1 MTVSKNISIRR
12 GGDVWSQV
20 EFGLSET
27 PVSYGHLLT
36 PHQIADLL
44 VNTIIQIESGG
55 NPRLVG
61 GKGERGLMQIMPETW
76 TEITALRYGK
86 PLSFDLAFDPVT
98 NEQVGRWYLDYLQ
111 NFLNAHREQWGA
123 DERALLLAAY
133 NGGPNRLASV
143 HFDVRKLPA
152 SVRDYVQRGVNLHD
166 YLLAERAQTVRHML
180 NSASLT
186 TGQRD
191 QL

>member
-1 MTVSKNISIRR
+1 MVVAKNISIRR
-12 GGDVWSQV
+12 GGDIWSQV
-20 EFGLSET
+20 EFQLGEA
-27 PVSYGHLLT
+27 PAAYGHLLT

-44 VNTIIQIESGG
+44 VSTIIQIESGG
-55 NPRLVG
+55 NPRLIG
-61 GKGERGLMQIMPETW
+61 SKGERGLMQIMPQTW

-86 PLSFDLAFDPVT
+86 PLSFELAFDAVT

-111 NFLNAHREQWGA
+111 HFLNAHRSEWKA

-133 NGGPNRLASV
+133 NGGPNRLAHV
-143 HFDVRKLPA
+143 QFDVRRLPA

-166 YLLAERAQTVRHML
+166 YLLAEQAQTVRYML

-186 TGQRD
+186 SPQRE